1 MKTRQK
7 KNGLPIAQTTVRG
20 ISDEIPSKPL
30 GSTEHSRK
38 QGMAIH
44 SHTSLHMEL
53 TKKASLRS

>member
-7 KNGLPIAQTTVRG
+7 KNGLPIAQTTVRV

-38 QGMAIH
+38 RGMAIH